1 MGIKFDVF
9 AVRGDDGA
17 LDVAAT
23 IEKFKAQLI
32 EWDREK
38 GQESN
43 LIGSVIHALFDQYKG
58 ASLNTGYLINETL
71 RRLNI
76 SDYEASRVL
85 TQKVKDYVKDNTE
98 GGVFGSKRGRD
109 GGIYRVCDVT

>member
-1 MGIKFDVF
+1 MAIKFDVF
-9 AVRGDDGA
+9 AVRGDDGT
-17 LDVAAT
+17 LDVASS

-38 GQESN
+38 GQESA

-71 RRLNI
+71 RRLNV

-85 TQKVKDYVKDNTE
+85 TQKVKDYVKASQE
-98 GGVFGSKRGRD
+98 CGVLASKRGQN
-109 GGIYRVCDVT
+109 GGVYRVADVI